1 MKTILIALAFVTL
14 LVGCGNDDVYTLYR
28 SAVGMPDLRIHIA
41 TFDADDSK
49 DPKFKT
55 YNQDNCLSTQKLFSA
70 QEGVS
75 VRYWCEKGYF
85 KK

>member
-1 MKTILIALAFVTL
+1 MKKILTALAFASF

-55 YNQDNCLSTQKLFSA
+55 YNQDNCFSAQKLFSA
-70 QEGVS
+70 QDGVS
-75 VRYWCEKGYF
+75 VRYWCEKGNF

>member
-1 MKTILIALAFVTL
+1 MKIILMPTLFAILLA
-14 LVGCGNDDVYTLYR
+14 GCGNDDVYTLYR
-28 SAVGMPDLRIHIA
+28 SAVGMPDLRIHVA

-55 YNQDNCLSTQKLFSA
+55 YNQDNCLTTQKFFSA
-70 QEGVS
+70 QEGVG
-75 VRYWCEKGYF
+75 VRYWCEKGRF